1 MARYKKNE
9 ATINNDICNYGYWQH
24 NFYICKVPAYFL
36 VYFISPTMIMNVIT
50 DISDTNI
57 MAKSGQDIM
66 GLLSMYEVQIESKI
80 VYSSMS

>member
-1 MARYKKNE
+1 
-9 ATINNDICNYGYWQH
+9 
-24 NFYICKVPAYFL
+24 
-36 VYFISPTMIMNVIT
+36 MIMNVIT